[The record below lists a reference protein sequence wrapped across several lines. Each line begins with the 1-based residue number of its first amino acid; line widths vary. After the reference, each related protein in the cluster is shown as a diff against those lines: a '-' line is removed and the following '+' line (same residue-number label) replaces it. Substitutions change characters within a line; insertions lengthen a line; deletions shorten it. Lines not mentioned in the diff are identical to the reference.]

1 MIGMNRS
8 YQRASAR
15 KTYELRLWQESI
27 CRDIILLFAVSCGF
41 ATVVS
46 AQEHQN
52 SLEVLPASISL
63 TGARDRQAIV
73 VLLREKDG
81 STRDV
86 TASARIEINPQV
98 ATVASGFLAPSENG
112 DGELSVK
119 YEQMN
124 ARIPVKVANS
134 HDPVSLNFR
143 NDVLPVLTKSG
154 CNTGKCHGSAVG
166 KDGFRLSL
174 FGYDPEGDYFRL
186 TREIGG
192 RRIQLADPDR
202 SLLVNKALGRV
213 NHTGG
218 QLFDEGSESHAILL
232 HWLAAGAVPDVLEA
246 PKPTSIEVFPAE
258 AVFSSSGQQQRIVV
272 RALYSD
278 GTDRDITRFTV
289 FVGNNDSAATVSAD
303 GIVSSH
309 EAGEAFVL
317 ARFDKFT
324 AGVSVI
330 VRPGSPFRSPD
341 TPVHNE
347 IDRLVYEK
355 LNKLHVE
362 PSSLCSD
369 EVFLRRLFIDL
380 IGLLPTSTEQ
390 TEFLNDTDPDKRT
403 KVIDRLLARREF
415 LDLWIMRLGELLQL
429 RSNNGMSDK
438 GLLLYDRWLRDRVH
452 QGKPLDELLAELLP
466 AQGGTFENPA
476 VNYFQTE
483 TTPQIL
489 AENIAQVF
497 LGTRIQCAQC
507 HNHPFDRWTMDDY
520 YGFAS
525 FFSQVGYKI
534 AQDPRE
540 LTVFN
545 TGTGQ
550 MLHPVDNR
558 PVAPKYLGDDAP
570 AIQNG
575 EDYRA
580 VLVRWLASK
589 ENPAFARN
597 IGNIVWSHFFGRG
610 IVEPVDDS
618 RVSNPPSNAALLDEL
633 GRRAAG
639 YNYDVRKLARDICMS
654 RTYQQSTQ
662 TNSTNKRDE
671 RNFARQRVRRMRAEV
686 LLDCINQV
694 TETTTDFAGLPLGGR
709 AIEVPGGRSMNYFLD
724 TFGRSPRSTAC
735 SCDVKTSPT
744 LSQALHLLNGEAT
757 TNKIATGRVVEELL
771 TNKQPIEVAI
781 ELYRRCYGRQPTVEE
796 SAAITQQIP
805 ADNPRSALEDLFWAL
820 LNSNEFLFNH

>member
-1 MIGMNRS
+1 VIVLVT
-8 YQRASAR
+8 ALTSAW
-15 KTYELRLWQESI
+15 TSE
-27 CRDIILLFAVSCGF
+27 GF
-41 ATVVS
+41 AEERRST
-46 AQEHQN
+46 
-52 SLEVLPASISL
+52 LEVLPSSISL
-63 TGARDRQAIV
+63 TGPRDRQGIV
-73 VLLREKDG
+73 VLRHQEDG

-86 TASARIEINPQV
+86 TSLARFDMKPDV
-98 ATVASGFLAPSENG
+98 ANVTNAWVAPST
-112 DGELSVK
+112 DGEGELWVE
-119 YEQMN
+119 YADQVL
-124 ARIPVKVANS
+124 RVPVKVTGA
-134 HDPVSLNFR
+134 HAPVALNFR
-143 NDVLPVLTKSG
+143 NDVLLVLTKSG
-154 CNTGKCHGSAVG
+154 CNTGKCHGSAAG

-186 TREIGG
+186 TRETGG
-192 RRIQLADPDR
+192 RRVQLADPDR
-202 SLLVNKALGRV
+202 SLLMNKALGRV

-218 QLFDEGSESHAILL
+218 QLFEEGSESHSILI
-232 HWLAAGAVPDVLEA
+232 HWLAAGAVQDAADA
-246 PKPTSIEVFPAE
+246 PKPTAIEVFPPE

-272 RALYSD
+272 RAMYSD
-278 GTDRDITRFTV
+278 GSDRDVTRFTV
-289 FVGNNDSAATVSAD
+289 FVGNNDSAATVSTD

-309 EAGEAFVL
+309 GAGEAFIL
-317 ARFDKFT
+317 ARFDQFT
-324 AGVSVI
+324 AGMSVI
-330 VRPGSPFRSPD
+330 VRPGTPFRSPG
-341 TPVHNE
+341 TPVQNE
-347 IDRLVYEK
+347 LDRLVYEK

-362 PSSLCSD
+362 PSPLCGD
-369 EVFLRRLFIDL
+369 EVFLRRLSIDL
-380 IGLLPTSTEQ
+380 VGLLPTSSEQ
-390 TEFLNDTDPDKRT
+390 SEFLRDADPQKRS

-438 GLLLYDRWLRDRVH
+438 GLLLYDRWLREQVH

-466 AQGGTFENPA
+466 AQGSTFENPA

-545 TGTGQ
+545 TGNGQ
-550 MLHPVDNR
+550 MLHPVDKR
-558 PVAPKYLGDDAP
+558 PVAPKYLGAQAP
-570 AIQNG
+570 AIQDG
-575 EDYRA
+575 QDYRA
-580 VLVRWLASK
+580 VLVRWLASE

-597 IGNIVWSHFFGRG
+597 FANIVWSHFFGRG
-610 IVEPVDDS
+610 IVEPVDDA

-633 GRRAAG
+633 GRRAAA
-639 YNYDVRKLARDICMS
+639 YHFDVRQLASDICNS
-654 RTYQQSTQ
+654 RTYQQSTE
-662 TNSTNKRDE
+662 TNPTNERDQ
-671 RNFARQRVRRMRAEV
+671 RNFARQMVRRMRAEV

-709 AIEVPGGRSMNYFLD
+709 AIEVPGGRSMNYFLE
-724 TFGRSPRSTAC
+724 TFGRSPRTTAC

-744 LSQALHLLNGEAT
+744 LSQALHLLNGETT
-757 TNKIATGRVVEELL
+757 TNKIASGRVVEKLL
-771 TNKQPIEVAI
+771 ATKQPMEVAV
-781 ELYRRCYGRQPTVEE
+781 ELYRRCYGRVPTTAE
-796 SAAITQQIP
+796 SAAISPRIP
-805 ADNPRSALEDLFWAL
+805 TDDPRSALEDLFWAL

>member
-1 MIGMNRS
+1 MICIPHDPMIAMTRMS
-8 YQRASAR
+8 IREKSTLDLACRRILVLIALTSLMPLRASAEER
-15 KTYELRLWQESI
+15 PT
-27 CRDIILLFAVSCGF
+27 
-41 ATVVS
+41 
-46 AQEHQN
+46 
-52 SLEVLPASISL
+52 SLEILPSSISL
-63 TGARDRQAIV
+63 TGPRDRQGIV
-73 VLLREKDG
+73 VLFHGEDG

-86 TASARIEINPQV
+86 TASARFDVKPR
-98 ATVASGFLAPSENG
+98 VASVTSGFVSPSEDG
-112 DGELSVK
+112 SGELSVE
-119 YEQMN
+119 YADQVL
-124 ARIPVKVANS
+124 RVPVKVTGS
-134 HDPVSLNFR
+134 HDPIKLDFR

-154 CNTGKCHGSAVG
+154 CNTGKCHGSAAG

-174 FGYDPEGDYFRL
+174 FGYDPAGDYYRL
-186 TREIGG
+186 TRETGG
-192 RRIQLADPDR
+192 RRIQLADPDH

-232 HWLAAGAVPDVLEA
+232 HWLTAGAQSDAEDA
-246 PKPTSIEVFPAE
+246 PKPTSIDVFPPE
-258 AVFSSSGQQQRIVV
+258 AIFSSSEQEHRIVV
-272 RALYSD
+272 RANYSD
-278 GTDRDITRFTV
+278 GSDRDVTRFTV
-289 FVGNNDSAATVSAD
+289 FVGNNDSAATVSPA

-309 EAGEAFVL
+309 GAGEAFIL

-324 AGVSVI
+324 AGTSVI
-330 VRPGSPFRSPD
+330 VRPGTPFHSPE
-341 TPVHNE
+341 TPAHNA
-347 IDRLVYEK
+347 IDELVYEK

-362 PSSLCSD
+362 PSPLCSD
-369 EVFLRRLFIDL
+369 EVFLRRVNIDL
-380 IGLLPTSTEQ
+380 AGLLPTSAEQ
-390 TEFLNDTDPDKRT
+390 NEFLRDTDPDKRT

-438 GLLLYDRWLRDRVH
+438 GLLLYDRWLRDQVH
-452 QGKPLDELLAELLP
+452 QGKPLDELLAELLQ

-483 TTPQIL
+483 TSPQIL

-550 MLHPVDNR
+550 MFHPVDKQA
-558 PVAPKYLGDDAP
+558 VAPKYLGGEVP
-570 AIQNG
+570 SIQPG

-597 IGNIVWSHFFGRG
+597 FANIVWSHFFGRG
-610 IVEPVDDS
+610 IVEPVDDA
-618 RVSNPPSNAALLDEL
+618 RVSNPASNAALLNEL
-633 GRRAAG
+633 ARRSA
-639 YNYDVRKLARDICMS
+639 NYKFDVRQLARDICMS
-654 RTYQQSTQ
+654 RTYQQVTQ
-662 TNSTNKRDE
+662 TNPTNARDQ
-671 RNFARQRVRRMRAEV
+671 RNFARQIVRRMRAEV

-709 AIEVPGGRSMNYFLD
+709 AIEVPGGRSMNYFLE

-744 LSQALHLLNGEAT
+744 LSQALHLLNGETT
-757 TNKIATGRVVEELL
+757 TNKIATGRVVETLL
-771 TNKQPIEVAI
+771 AKMKPMDVAA
-781 ELYRRCYGRQPTVEE
+781 ELYRRCYGRAPTAEE
-796 SAAITQQIP
+796 STAIAQRIP
-805 ADNPRSALEDLFWAL
+805 ADDPRPALEDMFWAL